1 MLSNSLGVERS
12 STNAGSLCRSGAAL
26 PTGGS
31 HDLGRGSLYSRCKE
45 TPGQLWNAETK
56 SEAEIISRS
65 TYEQRF
71 LDLKNR
77 ISNKEVCHQ

>member
-1 MLSNSLGVERS
+1 MQARCVDPEQRYQLEEAMVSVEVAC
-12 STNAGSLCRSGAAL
+12 TADPKG
-26 PTGGS
+26 
-31 HDLGRGSLYSRCKE
+31 H
-45 TPGQLWNAETK
+45 LWKAETK

-77 ISNKEVCHQ
+77 ISNHEVGHQ

>member
-1 MLSNSLGVERS
+1 MQARCVDPEQRYQLEGAMISVEIACTADPKR
-12 STNAGSLCRSGAAL
+12 
-26 PTGGS
+26 
-31 HDLGRGSLYSRCKE
+31 H
-45 TPGQLWNAETK
+45 LWKAETK

-77 ISNKEVCHQ
+77 ISNQEVGHQ